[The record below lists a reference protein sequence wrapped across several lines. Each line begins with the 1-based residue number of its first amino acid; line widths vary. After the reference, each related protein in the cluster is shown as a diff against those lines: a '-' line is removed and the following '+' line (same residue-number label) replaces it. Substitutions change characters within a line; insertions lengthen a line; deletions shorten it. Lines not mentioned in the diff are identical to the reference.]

1 MKTGTGIS
9 IKIPFRLQGG
19 RRRSMKRCVTQ
30 EQLDHLPSD
39 IHKMVARV
47 LVTRGEWIVVEHLV
61 SGESA
66 TVVAE

>member
-1 MKTGTGIS
+1 
-9 IKIPFRLQGG
+9 
-19 RRRSMKRCVTQ
+19 MKRYVTE

-61 SGESA
+61 SGDSA